1 MAGGVR
7 GFTVGYFGTGG
18 FASGSRSPH
27 WGYYVPVAMEVPYG
41 EAIDGD
47 VISDDDEVV
56 VGGVELVG
64 FDVGTAG
71 DKDVI
76 QVGAVG
82 VYGGP

>member
-1 MAGGVR
+1 
-7 GFTVGYFGTGG
+7 
-18 FASGSRSPH
+18 
-27 WGYYVPVAMEVPYG
+27 MEVPYG